1 MKNKNWQ
8 VITLIIGSICMFLI
22 SSCSTTKYV
31 PEGSYLLNRTNIK
44 VDGNVANE
52 NDLTQYLRQRPN
64 FKVFGLF
71 RIHLGI
77 YNLSGKDTTKKIN
90 RKLKEAGEPPVIYD
104 PFLTFQ
110 SEKELQKYMKT
121 KGYMQAEVSSLTE
134 TKKKKIEVNYHITP
148 NQPYRIRNIENNF
161 DTDPVIDSL
170 LKSRGGYTQTKI
182 KKGDLFDIYVLDDE
196 RERISTFLR
205 RRGYYYFNKECLA
218 FTADSS
224 VGDHEVDLKI
234 ILKPYIITLPDG
246 SEIESKHQQ
255 YKIRNINITTYNGST
270 TTETNVGK
278 LDTLAY
284 NKNIVIYSNGKPL
297 LNPDVIEEGLRITPH
312 SMYSDF
318 IVERT
323 YSRFNSLGILR
334 ASSIRFNDLHNGEN
348 ELDCDISLYSAKP
361 QSFSIDIEGTNSD
374 GDLGFAAN
382 LGYAHKNVFRG
393 SEVLGV
399 KAKYAQEAYSGI
411 QEILHKYVL
420 DLGGEVSLNFPRFI
434 FPFLRKDFKR
444 RIDASTEFKINY
456 NYQIRPQTYERT
468 TISTGMKYMW
478 NYRRFYK
485 YSLNLIDLNY
495 INISTSE
502 TFDSIYKAD
511 KYSVLRESYSDHFIM
526 NTGFSISYDNQA
538 MQTKT
543 NKTYYKVSI
552 ETAGNILYGINNIS
566 HRKKNDDG
574 QYEVGGIP
582 YSQYVKGEVDYAYNQ
597 MIDERNRIVYHVGIG
612 IAFPYGNASVIPFEK
627 RFFGGGAN
635 GVRGWSVRTL
645 GPGEYTSEN
654 YNDFVKQ
661 TGDIK
666 LLMNMEYRAK
676 LFWKLE
682 AAAFLDAGNVWTIEK
697 YEAQPN
703 GQFEFDKFYKQI
715 ALAYGLGLRLDF
727 SYFLIRFD
735 LGIKAYNP
743 CRINDNWRFNG
754 LTWKD
759 DCALHFAIGYP
770 F

>member
-8 VITLIIGSICMFLI
+8 AITLIIGSICMFLI

-90 RKLKEAGEPPVIYD
+90 RKLKESGEPPVIYD

-182 KKGDLFDIYVLDDE
+182 KKGDLFDIDVLDDE

-297 LNPDVIEEGLRITPH
+297 LNPDVIEEGLRIMPH

>member
-8 VITLIIGSICMFLI
+8 AITLIIGSICMFLI

-182 KKGDLFDIYVLDDE
+182 KKGDLFDIDVLDDE

-543 NKTYYKVSI
+543 NKTYYKVSM

>member
-8 VITLIIGSICMFLI
+8 AITLIIGSICMFLI

-90 RKLKEAGEPPVIYD
+90 RKLKESGEPPVIYD

-182 KKGDLFDIYVLDDE
+182 KKGDLFDIDVLDDE

-582 YSQYVKGEVDYAYNQ
+582 YSQYVKGEVDYTYNQ